1 MNQVF
6 AGARLLLIGLFV
18 VASAATAAYQYFYI
32 WPMQKCE
39 KAGAWWDGRD
49 RQCLTPMPIWRLT
62 GRLPQTPEA
71 AKGR

>member
-1 MNQVF
+1 MNRVF
-6 AGARLLLIGLFV
+6 ASTRLILIGLFI
-18 VASAATAAYQYFYI
+18 VASSATAAYQVMYI